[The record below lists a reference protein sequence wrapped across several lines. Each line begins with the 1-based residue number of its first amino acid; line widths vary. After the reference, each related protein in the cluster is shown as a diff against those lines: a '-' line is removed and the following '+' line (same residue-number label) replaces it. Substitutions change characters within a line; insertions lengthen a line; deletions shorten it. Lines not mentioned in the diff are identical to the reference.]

1 MLAKVKSV
9 SLKGLEEIDVIVEVD
24 ISRGLPSFN
33 IVGLPDEAVQESRE
47 RVRSAIKNAG
57 FEFPMQRI
65 TVNLAPA
72 EVRKAGSVY
81 DLPIAIGILV
91 ANETIHSDI
100 ADRFHFAGEL
110 SLDGSLRRISGALPM
125 AIGLSKKDA
134 HFIIPFDNRAE
145 VEIISGVEA
154 YPVKHLH
161 EVVEFLN
168 GDREIASQHI
178 LLSDV
183 LKEDNEFELDFSDI
197 KGQYQAKRAMEIAAA
212 GAHNIAMMGTPG
224 CGKTLLARRLP
235 TILPPLSE
243 QEAIEVTQI
252 YSVAGLLKNGIIT
265 QRPFRSPH
273 HTSSSVAIIGGGRS
287 PKPGEISLAHN
298 GVLFLDELPEFKR
311 DVLEVLRQPLEDG
324 FVTIARV
331 KETIVYPAR
340 FMLVAAMNPCPC
352 GWYGDPVHPCSC
364 SIYDIKRY
372 RSKISGPLWDRF
384 DIQIEVPRLLPEELA
399 SQSSGEHSSDIRERV
414 IEARSIQQKRYK
426 GTGVFSN
433 AALTPHL
440 MKKFI
445 KIGEE
450 ERSFLINA
458 SEKLGI
464 TGRGYDRILRVSRT
478 IADLEHS
485 DEIKLN
491 HIAEALQYR
500 VDLSVSAI

>member
-72 EVRKAGSVY
+72 EVRKVGAVY

-91 ANETIHSDI
+91 ATEAIHSDNVNE
-100 ADRFHFAGEL
+100 FHFAGEL
-110 SLDGSLRRISGALPM
+110 SLDGSLRKISGALPM

-134 HFIIPFDNRAE
+134 HFVLPFENSTE
-145 VEIISGVEA
+145 VEIISGVET

-161 EVVEFLN
+161 EAVEFLN
-168 GDREIASQHI
+168 GDREIVSQHLQLSEI
-178 LLSDV
+178 LNT
-183 LKEDNEFELDFSDI
+183 NEEFDLDFSDI

-212 GAHNIAMMGTPG
+212 GGHNIAMMGTPG

-243 QEAIEVTQI
+243 DEAIEVTQI
-252 YSVAGLLKNGIIT
+252 YSVAGLLKDEIIK

-273 HTSSSVAIIGGGRS
+273 HTASSVAIIGGGRT
-287 PKPGEISLAHN
+287 PKPGEISLAHH

-331 KETIVYPAR
+331 KETIVYPSR

-399 SQSSGEHSSDIRERV
+399 AQSNGERSSKIRERV
-414 IEARSIQQKRYK
+414 IEARDIQLKRYN
-426 GTGVFSN
+426 GTGIFSN
-433 AALTPHL
+433 AGLTPHL

-450 ERSFLINA
+450 ERNFLVSA
-458 SEKLGI
+458 AEKLGI
-464 TGRGYDRILRVSRT
+464 TGRGYDRILRVART
-478 IADLEHS
+478 IADLDH
-485 DEIKLN
+485 DEKIRLN

-500 VDLSVSAI
+500 VDLSVQSI